1 MSRAWAPSSVTLF
14 LVTFLFVFGWKIT
27 PIADLILIVSI
38 VVSAVAYV
46 LADRALDRR
55 VLALSWSMLALA
67 GIALVHAA
75 LSARADTQLAE
86 RSIRAAINTI
96 GAAALCTLYAR
107 EFGSEW
113 PRVIVRH
120 VFWSIA
126 AHAGLVIAM
135 YLLPA
140 LRTAIYRITDT
151 ARYINDTT
159 SFKMG
164 LRIPGLTYGLSQTS
178 VLHLFGV
185 LMAPLVA
192 QQSRRSIVRAL
203 IGLAAIVIVA
213 SMLLVGRTGL
223 FLGVML
229 LPAALLFGHA
239 RAVRPAGARRAS
251 GRGRVLVP
259 LALIGGVTAVAVGM
273 ILQRLPAQ
281 FIVYNVARAYEVV
294 VAFTN
299 PAESGT
305 VQAVSNMYLLPDDPM
320 TLLVG
325 EGTMGRDAFQYLDS
339 DVGYVRILFAA
350 GMVGSALLLAPF
362 VGALAMAA
370 RALPVERR
378 LAVTTALCLVAT
390 LLLHMKEVALLTRN
404 QWSVQAILICCCLAA
419 TDRATRARRQPTA
432 AAGALS

>member
-1 MSRAWAPSSVTLF
+1 MEDHSDRRSDFDRP
-14 LVTFLFVFGWKIT
+14 
-27 PIADLILIVSI
+27 I

-135 YLLPA
+135 DLLPS

-178 VLHLFGV
+178 VLHLFRCC
-185 LMAPLVA
+185 MPLVA
-192 QQSRRSIVRAL
+192 NSQVVRSFEL
-203 IGLAAIVIVA
+203 IACGNCHRCVDAAGW
-213 SMLLVGRTGL
+213 SDRL
-223 FLGVML
+223 FLASCSPGC
-229 LPAALLFGHA
+229 A
-239 RAVRPAGARRAS
+239 AVRTRAS
-251 GRGRVLVP
+251 GRP
-259 LALIGGVTAVAVGM
+259 
-273 ILQRLPAQ
+273 Q
-281 FIVYNVARAYEVV
+281 
-294 VAFTN
+294 N
-299 PAESGT
+299 P
-305 VQAVSNMYLLPDDPM
+305 
-320 TLLVG
+320 
-325 EGTMGRDAFQYLDS
+325 
-339 DVGYVRILFAA
+339 
-350 GMVGSALLLAPF
+350 
-362 VGALAMAA
+362 
-370 RALPVERR
+370 
-378 LAVTTALCLVAT
+378 
-390 LLLHMKEVALLTRN
+390 TR
-404 QWSVQAILICCCLAA
+404 SV
-419 TDRATRARRQPTA
+419 
-432 AAGALS
+432 AGAC